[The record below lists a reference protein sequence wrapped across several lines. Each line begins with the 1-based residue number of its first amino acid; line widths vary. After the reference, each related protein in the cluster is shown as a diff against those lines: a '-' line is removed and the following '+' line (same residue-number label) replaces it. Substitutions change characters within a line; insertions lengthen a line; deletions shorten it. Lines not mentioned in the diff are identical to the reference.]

1 MTLDLQGHLPLE
13 SQDEEVD
20 PCVWHPHARQWK
32 WLKIKVDEM
41 TSKNEIKIL
50 HVQSGN
56 PKYPDLQTV
65 HLSSMIFAL
74 QEHTPLSLQVVEVAP
89 A

>member
-1 MTLDLQGHLPLE
+1 
-13 SQDEEVD
+13 
-20 PCVWHPHARQWK
+20 
-32 WLKIKVDEM
+32 M

>member
-1 MTLDLQGHLPLE
+1 MIKNQRRWNDIKKW
-13 SQDEEVD
+13 SQ
-20 PCVWHPHARQWK
+20 
-32 WLKIKVDEM
+32 
-41 TSKNEIKIL
+41 NL